1 MGRLVTG
8 VVSGSCR
15 LKRSLTA
22 LIVLVLVCFLAR
34 PPAHADVKEGDWSA
48 SPTNR
53 GSSSS
58 TAVDNKKPI
67 RPNLNITQPK
77 LQVNAPSYLLDGFN
91 ERKAKPVK
99 RSRKRT
105 ARRKRGAGNLGR
117 AGSTK
122 RAAKRLNNERAE
134 LEIWWKKTGNPAVFG
149 FRDCLSQH
157 AVQLRELAG
166 PVAPQIHIA
175 KAMDVT
181 CRIEFDHM
189 ASTIATRFGEDGFR
203 KLSAELIRTTFV
215 PAVTIA
221 Q

>member
-8 VVSGSCR
+8 VVSGSCS

-22 LIVLVLVCFLAR
+22 LFVLVLVCFLAR

-53 GSSSS
+53 GTSAS
-58 TAVDNKKPI
+58 TVVDNKKAI

-77 LQVNAPSYLLDGFN
+77 LQVRAPTYLLDGLTD
-91 ERKAKPVK
+91 RKAKPAK
-99 RSRKRT
+99 RSRKKT
-105 ARRKRGAGNLGR
+105 ARRKTSSKRSSNT
-117 AGSTK
+117 GSTK
-122 RAAKRLNNERAE
+122 RATKRLNIERAE
-134 LEIWWKKTGNPAVFG
+134 LEKWWNSTGNPAVFG

-166 PVAPQIHIA
+166 PVAPQVHIA
-175 KAMDVT
+175 KAMDET

-189 ASTIATRFGEDGFR
+189 ASTIATRFGEDGFN

-215 PAVTIA
+215 PAVTVT